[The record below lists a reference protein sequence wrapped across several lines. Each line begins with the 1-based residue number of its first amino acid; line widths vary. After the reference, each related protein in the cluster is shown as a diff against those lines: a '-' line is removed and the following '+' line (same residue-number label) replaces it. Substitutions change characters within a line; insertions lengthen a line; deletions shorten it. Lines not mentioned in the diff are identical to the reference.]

1 MTTTMKRIYRVYAIA
16 MWVLVVIEYDLIE
29 ILFELV
35 KFMCLI

>member
-1 MTTTMKRIYRVYAIA
+1 MTTTMKRIYKAYAIA
-16 MWVLVVIEYDLIE
+16 MWILVIIEFDVIE

>member
-1 MTTTMKRIYRVYAIA
+1 MTTTMKRIYKAYAIA